1 MRRLAALCPEEIIT
15 GDIIGIELADAE
27 PPAAPVAG
35 AVAHQGFVRPVVMR
49 FNGVRLEPFA
59 QAEVGITREFG
70 GTGLG
75 LALTALPAMAE
86 SQYGSG
92 TGTITAQAKVNLSV
106 TVPKLIL
113 LRVGSTNTTVDTVT
127 WTSTLSIPG
136 VPTTPLASVNNTNV
150 DWNGAAP
157 TVATASAAATLTM
170 MVLPLMIVATREALK
185 AVPSSLREGSYA
197 LGATRWQTVYRQVL
211 PAARPG
217 IATGSILG
225 VSRALGESAPLI
237 LLGALAYVS
246 YNPTGFDSDFTVLPL
261 MIFKWATEVQD
272 EYRGLAAAAIVVLL
286 LLLFALNAVAIIIRD
301 RSRIKW

>member
-1 MRRLAALCPEEIIT
+1 MTTPQLVASLSDSTSSSRRNKDTLFLTVLWASLLLALLTLATLVLNTLISGASSLSWNFITFFPSPFPEDSGIQSALFGSLWVTLTSGVISLSVALGTAIYLEEFTNPDSRLQRFIT
-15 GDIIGIELADAE
+15 VNIQTLAGVPSIVYGI
-27 PPAAPVAG
+27 
-35 AVAHQGFVRPVVMR
+35 
-49 FNGVRLEPFA
+49 
-59 QAEVGITREFG
+59 
-70 GTGLG
+70 LG
-75 LALTALPAMAE
+75 LAFVVRGPL
-86 SQYGSG
+86 GWG
-92 TGTITAQAKVNLSV
+92 F
-106 TVPKLIL
+106 TV
-113 LRVGSTNTTVDTVT
+113 G
-127 WTSTLSIPG
+127 
-136 VPTTPLASVNNTNV
+136 
-150 DWNGAAP
+150 
-157 TVATASAAATLTM
+157 SAAATLTM
-170 MVLPLMIVATREALK
+170 MVLPLMIVTTREALK

>member
-1 MRRLAALCPEEIIT
+1 MTTPQLVASLSDSTSSSRRSKDTLFLTVLWASLLLALLTLAALVINTLISGASSLSWNFITFFPSPFPEDSGIQSALFGSLWVTLTSGVISLSVALGTAIYLEEFTNPDSRLQRFIT
-15 GDIIGIELADAE
+15 VNIQTLAGVPSIVYGI
-27 PPAAPVAG
+27 
-35 AVAHQGFVRPVVMR
+35 
-49 FNGVRLEPFA
+49 
-59 QAEVGITREFG
+59 
-70 GTGLG
+70 LG
-75 LALTALPAMAE
+75 LAFVVRGPL
-86 SQYGSG
+86 GWG
-92 TGTITAQAKVNLSV
+92 F
-106 TVPKLIL
+106 TV
-113 LRVGSTNTTVDTVT
+113 G
-127 WTSTLSIPG
+127 
-136 VPTTPLASVNNTNV
+136 
-150 DWNGAAP
+150 
-157 TVATASAAATLTM
+157 SAAATLTM
-170 MVLPLMIVATREALK
+170 MVLPLMIVTTREALK

-261 MIFKWATEVQD
+261 MIFKWATEVQE

>member
-1 MRRLAALCPEEIIT
+1 MTTTELVVSLSDSTSSSRRNKDTLFLTVLWVSLLLALLTLATLVINTLISGARSLSWNFITFFPSPFPEDSGIQSALFGSLWVT
-15 GDIIGIELADAE
+15 LTS
-27 PPAAPVAG
+27 
-35 AVAHQGFVRPVVMR
+35 GFVSLSVALGTAIYLEEFTNPNSRLQR
-49 FNGVRLEPFA
+49 FITVNIQTLAGVPSI
-59 QAEVGITREFG
+59 VYGI
-70 GTGLG
+70 LG
-75 LALTALPAMAE
+75 LAFVVRGPL
-86 SQYGSG
+86 GWG
-92 TGTITAQAKVNLSV
+92 F
-106 TVPKLIL
+106 TV
-113 LRVGSTNTTVDTVT
+113 G
-127 WTSTLSIPG
+127 
-136 VPTTPLASVNNTNV
+136 
-150 DWNGAAP
+150 
-157 TVATASAAATLTM
+157 SAAATLTM

-185 AVPSSLREGSYA
+185 AVPPSLREGSYA

-286 LLLFALNAVAIIIRD
+286 LLLFALNALAIIIRD

>member
-1 MRRLAALCPEEIIT
+1 MTTPQLVASLSDSTSSSRRNKDTLFLTVLWASLLLALLTLAALVINTLISGASSLSWNFITFFPSPFPEDSGIQSALFGSLWVTLTSGVISLSLALGTAIYLEEFTNPDSRLQRFIT
-15 GDIIGIELADAE
+15 VNIQTLAGVPSIVYGI
-27 PPAAPVAG
+27 
-35 AVAHQGFVRPVVMR
+35 
-49 FNGVRLEPFA
+49 
-59 QAEVGITREFG
+59 
-70 GTGLG
+70 LG
-75 LALTALPAMAE
+75 LAFVVRGPL
-86 SQYGSG
+86 GWG
-92 TGTITAQAKVNLSV
+92 F
-106 TVPKLIL
+106 TV
-113 LRVGSTNTTVDTVT
+113 G
-127 WTSTLSIPG
+127 
-136 VPTTPLASVNNTNV
+136 
-150 DWNGAAP
+150 
-157 TVATASAAATLTM
+157 SAAATLTM
-170 MVLPLMIVATREALK
+170 MVLPLMIVTTREALK

-261 MIFKWATEVQD
+261 MIFKWATEVQE

>member
-1 MRRLAALCPEEIIT
+1 MTTPQLVASLSDSTSSSRRNKDTLFLTVLWASLLLALLTLAALVINTLISGASSLSWNFITFFPSPFPE
-15 GDIIGIELADAE
+15 DSGIQSALFGSLW
-27 PPAAPVAG
+27 VTLTS
-35 AVAHQGFVRPVVMR
+35 GFVSLSVALGTAIYLEEFTNPNSRLQR
-49 FNGVRLEPFA
+49 FITVNIQTLAGVPSI
-59 QAEVGITREFG
+59 VYGI
-70 GTGLG
+70 LG
-75 LALTALPAMAE
+75 LAFVVRGPL
-86 SQYGSG
+86 GWG
-92 TGTITAQAKVNLSV
+92 F
-106 TVPKLIL
+106 TV
-113 LRVGSTNTTVDTVT
+113 G
-127 WTSTLSIPG
+127 
-136 VPTTPLASVNNTNV
+136 
-150 DWNGAAP
+150 
-157 TVATASAAATLTM
+157 SAAATLTM

-185 AVPSSLREGSYA
+185 AVPPSLREGSYA

>member
-1 MRRLAALCPEEIIT
+1 MTTTELVVSLSDSTSSSRRNKDTLFLTVLWASLLLALLTLAALVINTLISGASSLSWNFITFFPSPFPE
-15 GDIIGIELADAE
+15 DSGIQSALFGSLW
-27 PPAAPVAG
+27 VTLTS
-35 AVAHQGFVRPVVMR
+35 GFVSLSLALCTAIYLEEFTNPNSRLQR
-49 FNGVRLEPFA
+49 FITVNIQTLAGVPSI
-59 QAEVGITREFG
+59 VYGI
-70 GTGLG
+70 LG
-75 LALTALPAMAE
+75 LAFVVRGPL
-86 SQYGSG
+86 GWG
-92 TGTITAQAKVNLSV
+92 F
-106 TVPKLIL
+106 TV
-113 LRVGSTNTTVDTVT
+113 G
-127 WTSTLSIPG
+127 
-136 VPTTPLASVNNTNV
+136 
-150 DWNGAAP
+150 
-157 TVATASAAATLTM
+157 SAAATLTM

-185 AVPSSLREGSYA
+185 AVPPSLREGSYA

-286 LLLFALNAVAIIIRD
+286 LLLFALNAVAIVIRD

>member
-1 MRRLAALCPEEIIT
+1 MTTTELVVSLSDSTSSSRRNKDTLFLTVLWASLLLALLTLAALVINTLISGASSLSWNFITFFPSPFPE
-15 GDIIGIELADAE
+15 DSGIQSALFGSLW
-27 PPAAPVAG
+27 VTLTS
-35 AVAHQGFVRPVVMR
+35 GFVSLSLALGTAIYLEEFTNPNSRLQR
-49 FNGVRLEPFA
+49 FITVNIQTLAGVPSI
-59 QAEVGITREFG
+59 VYGI
-70 GTGLG
+70 LG
-75 LALTALPAMAE
+75 LAFVVRGPL
-86 SQYGSG
+86 GWG
-92 TGTITAQAKVNLSV
+92 F
-106 TVPKLIL
+106 TV
-113 LRVGSTNTTVDTVT
+113 G
-127 WTSTLSIPG
+127 
-136 VPTTPLASVNNTNV
+136 
-150 DWNGAAP
+150 
-157 TVATASAAATLTM
+157 SAAATLTM

-185 AVPSSLREGSYA
+185 AVPPSLREGSYA

-261 MIFKWATEVQD
+261 MIFKWATEVQE

-286 LLLFALNAVAIIIRD
+286 LLLFALNAVAIVIRD

>member
-1 MRRLAALCPEEIIT
+1 MTTPQLVASLSDSTSSSRRNKDTLFLTVLWVSLLLALLTLATLVINTLISGASSLSWNFITFFPSPFPEDSGIQSALFGSLWVT
-15 GDIIGIELADAE
+15 LSS
-27 PPAAPVAG
+27 
-35 AVAHQGFVRPVVMR
+35 GFVSLSVALGTAIYLEEFTNPNSRLQR
-49 FNGVRLEPFA
+49 FITVNIQTLAGVPSI
-59 QAEVGITREFG
+59 VYGI
-70 GTGLG
+70 LG
-75 LALTALPAMAE
+75 LAFVVRGPL
-86 SQYGSG
+86 GWG
-92 TGTITAQAKVNLSV
+92 F
-106 TVPKLIL
+106 TV
-113 LRVGSTNTTVDTVT
+113 G
-127 WTSTLSIPG
+127 
-136 VPTTPLASVNNTNV
+136 
-150 DWNGAAP
+150 
-157 TVATASAAATLTM
+157 SAAATLTM

-185 AVPSSLREGSYA
+185 AVPPSLREGSYA

>member
-1 MRRLAALCPEEIIT
+1 MTTPQLVVSLSDSTSPSRRYKDTLFLTVLWVSLLLALLTLATLVINTLISGASSLSWNFVTFFPSPFPEDSGIQSALFGSLWVT
-15 GDIIGIELADAE
+15 LTS
-27 PPAAPVAG
+27 
-35 AVAHQGFVRPVVMR
+35 GFVSLSVALGTAIYLEEFTNPNSRLQR
-49 FNGVRLEPFA
+49 FITVNIQTLAGVPSI
-59 QAEVGITREFG
+59 VYGI
-70 GTGLG
+70 LG
-75 LALTALPAMAE
+75 LAFVVRGPL
-86 SQYGSG
+86 GWG
-92 TGTITAQAKVNLSV
+92 F
-106 TVPKLIL
+106 TV
-113 LRVGSTNTTVDTVT
+113 G
-127 WTSTLSIPG
+127 
-136 VPTTPLASVNNTNV
+136 
-150 DWNGAAP
+150 
-157 TVATASAAATLTM
+157 SAAATLTM

-185 AVPSSLREGSYA
+185 AVPPSLREGSYA

-286 LLLFALNAVAIIIRD
+286 LLLFALNALAIIIRD